1 MDTLLLT
8 FDLAGVLVFATSG
21 ALVAVRRR
29 LDIVGVIALATLT
42 ALGGGWIRDVLIGA
56 VPPAA
61 LADWRYLVVAMLA
74 GVLTFVFHPAMGR
87 RQRTIDVVD
96 AFGLGLF
103 AVAGALKAEDFGL
116 GPLPAVLL
124 GILTAVGGGVM
135 RDVVV
140 QQTPTVFGP
149 GPLYAIPAA
158 AGATIV
164 VLGERTAVPIAVVAV
179 IAGAVTVAWRLLALF
194 RGWRAPIART

>member
-8 FDLAGVLVFATSG
+8 FALAGVLVFATSG
-21 ALVAVRRR
+21 ALVAVRKR

-74 GVLTFVFHPAMGR
+74 GVVTFVFHPAMGR

-164 VLGERTAVPIAVVAV
+164 VLGERTDIPIAVVAV
-179 IAGAVTVAWRLLALF
+179 IAGAVTVVWRLLALF